1 MSYIVIPSEYNG
13 KGLKPNEK
21 MLLALIG
28 GFCQEQQ
35 GIFYGSIQYICDFLE
50 CTKKTAIESLKK
62 LCERGLL
69 EKGELMVDGVRRCTY
84 KLAGG
89 GVIFTPGGVISTPS
103 SLPSSSS
110 SFPPHPPIN
119 NNTNLPNTQDKKEN
133 SFGVK
138 KDNRFVPPTLEDV
151 KTLVKSKNY
160 KVDPLDFWTYY
171 EAQGWKLSNGVRMK
185 NWKAALV
192 RWELRSIKEHGDR

>member
-13 KGLKPNEK
+13 HGLKPNEK

-110 SFPPHPPIN
+110 FPPHPPII
-119 NNTNLPNTQDKKEN
+119 NTILPNTEDKKEIQ
-133 SFGVK
+133 K
-138 KDNRFVPPTLEDV
+138 KDSRFEPPTLEAV
-151 KTLVKSKNY
+151 KALVSDKRY

-171 EAQGWKLSNGVRMK
+171 EAQGWKLSNGVQMK

-192 RWELRSIKEHGDR
+192 RWELKSIKEHGDR